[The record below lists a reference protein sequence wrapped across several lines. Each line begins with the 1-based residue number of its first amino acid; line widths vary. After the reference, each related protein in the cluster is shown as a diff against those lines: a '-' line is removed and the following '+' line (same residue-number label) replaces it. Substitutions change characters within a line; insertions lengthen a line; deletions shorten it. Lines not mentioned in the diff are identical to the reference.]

1 MAVDATGDVYVAG
14 YMHITAGPGQP
25 WRRDILLR
33 KYDRMGTELWSREF
47 GSMATAAIDEA
58 ASVVV
63 DREGNIYVAGITSGA
78 LRGQVSAGDKDAF
91 VRKYDASGVE
101 LWPRQF
107 GSPESDRAR
116 GVAVDAKG
124 DVYVAGVT
132 FGALPGQVGA
142 GQNDAFLRKYGTG
155 GEEVWTRQFGSPES
169 DSASG
174 VAVDG
179 EGNVYVAGRTGGV
192 LPDQVSAGKEDAFIR
207 KYAPGGTE
215 LWTRQF
221 GYPDSSD
228 GANSVAMDV
237 EGNVY
242 IAGYTDSTPEGRM
255 DPAER
260 QALLRKYDSA
270 GGELWSRIFGETF
283 DSVSSVVVDEQGD
296 VYVTGSATG
305 RKALGD
311 AILRKYDSLVKTRF
325 EEVPAI

>member
-1 MAVDATGDVYVAG
+1 MLRAVVGGVLGFIAGGLLAAGMACGGGEAPASGAPASSEEANAVSEADSEAARPWTRQFGPGSARSVAVDATGDVYVAG

-101 LWPRQF
+101 LWTRQF

-116 GVAVDAKG
+116 GVAMDAKG

-155 GEEVWTRQFGSPES
+155 GEEVWTRQFGSPQDDLGFS
-169 DSASG
+169 
-174 VAVDG
+174 VAVDR
-179 EGNVYVAGRTGGV
+179 EGHVYVAGFTQGAMPGQTYSGMR
-192 LPDQVSAGKEDAFIR
+192 DAFVVR
-207 KYAPGGTE
+207 LTPNPPMDRDGRRE
-215 LWTRQF
+215 
-221 GYPDSSD
+221 DS
-228 GANSVAMDV
+228 
-237 EGNVY
+237 
-242 IAGYTDSTPEGRM
+242 GR
-255 DPAER
+255 
-260 QALLRKYDSA
+260 
-270 GGELWSRIFGETF
+270 G
-283 DSVSSVVVDEQGD
+283 
-296 VYVTGSATG
+296 
-305 RKALGD
+305 
-311 AILRKYDSLVKTRF
+311 
-325 EEVPAI
+325 